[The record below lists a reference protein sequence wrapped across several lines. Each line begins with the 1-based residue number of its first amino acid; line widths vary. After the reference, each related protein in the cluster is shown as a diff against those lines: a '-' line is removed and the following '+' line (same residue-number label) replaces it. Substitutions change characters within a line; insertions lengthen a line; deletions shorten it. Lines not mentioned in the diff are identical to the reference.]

1 MKPATRFPVSQLG
14 RPVAFEDNEVEIDG
28 MRVLFDKRV
37 TLFPVMLDELATAIA
52 RDKRNA

>member
-1 MKPATRFPVSQLG
+1 MNEDTRFPVAHLG
-14 RPVAFEDNEVEIDG
+14 RAVAFETEEVQIDG

-52 RDKRNA
+52 REKKHA

>member
-1 MKPATRFPVSQLG
+1 MRTSRRFPVSQLG

-37 TLFPVMLDELATAIA
+37 TLFPVQLDELASAIK
-52 RDKRNA
+52 RDQVSA